1 MSTQKVALIT
11 GGASGLGE
19 AIVRRLSDDGAITVI
34 ADIDMDSANALCAEI
49 GDTAMVLKLDVS
61 EEHDWVAAINSIDER
76 YGRLDILVNNAG
88 ITTMGS
94 IEDLSFEAFKHEFS
108 IDVDGVFLGCKY
120 GIGLMKKT
128 GGSIINMSSAAGIKA
143 APDLAAYNAAKG
155 AVNMMTKSIALH
167 CAREKYQIRC
177 NSVHPG
183 AIHTPI
189 IDKVLEQTPNPE
201 EVMQGFVASHP
212 IGHLGKPGDIAA
224 IVAYLA
230 SDESGF
236 ATGAQFVVDGGMTL

>member
-1 MSTQKVALIT
+1 MTTQKVALIT

-19 AIVRRLSDDGAITVI
+19 AIVRRLAADGASVVI
-34 ADIDMDSANALCAEI
+34 ADIDMESAGALCAEI
-49 GDTAMVLKLDVS
+49 GGAAMALELDVS
-61 EEHDWVAAINSIDER
+61 LEQDWVAAINSVDER
-76 YGRLDILVNNAG
+76 HGRLDILVNNAG

-94 IEDLSFEAFKHEFS
+94 IEDLTLEAFRHEFS
-108 IDVDGVFLGCKY
+108 IDVDGVFLGCKH

-128 GGSIINMSSAAGIKA
+128 GGSIVNMSSAAGIKA
-143 APDLAAYNAAKG
+143 GADLAAYNAAKG
-155 AVNMMTKSIALH
+155 AVTMLTKSTALH
-167 CAREKYQIRC
+167 CAREEYGIRC

-189 IDKVLEQTPNPE
+189 IDKVLEQTEDPDA
-201 EVMQGFVASHP
+201 VMQGFIASHP

-224 IVAYLA
+224 IVSYLA
-230 SDESGF
+230 SDESAF